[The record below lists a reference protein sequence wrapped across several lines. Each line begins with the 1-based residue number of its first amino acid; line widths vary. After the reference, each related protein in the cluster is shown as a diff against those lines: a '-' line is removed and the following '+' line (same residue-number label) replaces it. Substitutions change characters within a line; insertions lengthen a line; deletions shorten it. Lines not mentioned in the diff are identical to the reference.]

1 MPNWCSNSLTLKHE
15 DKNKLDELEKQLS
28 ESDVFFQHLH
38 PRPKDQDANWYE
50 WNIENWGTKW
60 DVNVNEGYLQRID
73 DNTLSISFDTAWGPP
88 TKFYDFLFEQG
99 WDVVARYYEPGVGFI
114 GEYDNTVDDSWD
126 LDFDNEETIDA
137 VPQELAEHFALYDEF
152 ANYQELSEEREEDE
166 NNNS

>member
-99 WDVVARYYEPGVGFI
+99 WDVTAKYYEPGMGFV
-114 GEYDNTVDDSWD
+114 GEYDNSIDDCWEYD
-126 LDFDNEETIDA
+126 LSDESTLEAIPTELREWFGIDEEFEFYKDNNEIEGEGDA
-137 VPQELAEHFALYDEF
+137 E
-152 ANYQELSEEREEDE
+152 
-166 NNNS
+166 